1 MKYMGKDDGGFFYY
15 DPDKKKMLYGSSM
28 GAAKEVPTSF
38 TLDKFDEFVGSGKI
52 IKSDGFSTS
61 QVRQTQQQPKY
72 VKSNPSL
79 GETPSSPET
88 SAPIIKEFPGAA
100 QQAKSLSKAD
110 KDEIVGAMDPSDT
123 AMTQI
128 SGKSAEDV
136 YADQM
141 KIAQGK
147 DLAIKMGIPM
157 AISAGID
164 LANLVMPTE
173 TEKKLQESIDALAG
187 EDTDAEADKFE
198 RDSTQ
203 QMRAAITE
211 ARQREEARS
220 AALGGERLTAAGDIQ
235 RGREAS
241 RDAMARGVTDIRE
254 RANRMRSEAA
264 TDVERRRLSA
274 ELQKASIA
282 DQKRQQFLQGLTSS
296 GALLASAVAGVP
308 MEGPASPET
317 LAELGLTADQYS
329 RVMAVL
335 GQNKFRTRDDAYLA
349 LEKAGMKPSAILK
362 ILESSKLVR

>member
-1 MKYMGKDDGGFFYY
+1 MLYIGEDKDGAGKFYY
-15 DPDKKKMLYGSSM
+15 D
-28 GAAKEVPTSF
+28 
-38 TLDKFDEFVGSGKI
+38 LDNGKI
-52 IKSDGFSTS
+52 FYGPNTRDLTEQKKQSLQTLQGLADQGAFQPDERFSIALNKEQMSKASPAAPESMSGEMKELMAMQET
-61 QVRQTQQQPKY
+61 RKQP
-72 VKSNPSL
+72 
-79 GETPSSPET
+79 
-88 SAPIIKEFPGAA
+88 
-100 QQAKSLSKAD
+100 AKARPLSEAD
-110 KDEIVGAMDPSDT
+110 KDEIVKTGGGSVDPSAT

-157 AISAGID
+157 TISAGID

-335 GQNKFRTRDDAYLA
+335 GQNKFRTKEDAYLA
-349 LEKAGMKPSAILK
+349 LQKAGMKPSAILK
-362 ILESSKLVR
+362 ILESDKLVR